1 MAQPGQLTPPVMR
14 SAARFHG
21 DDGRPEAG
29 KERQHVAA
37 TQLLAQ
43 NQTLVRVD
51 PYAAGNL
58 ASMC

>member
-1 MAQPGQLTPPVMR
+1 MR